1 MSASI
6 LIEKSAKFLFCD
18 LQYKK
23 QDLIEELQKFYA
35 IIAMQILFNLF
46 TVLVLTSIHALPLF
60 EVATG
65 LGVASIGQVFE
76 TLPLPRTVTY

>member
-1 MSASI
+1 MWSTI
-6 LIEKSAKFLFCD
+6 
-18 LQYKK
+18 QKK
-23 QDLIEELQKFYA
+23 DFIEELQKFYA

-76 TLPLPRTVTY
+76 TLPLPRTVTYWKHWEHAMNVLTFIA

>member
-6 LIEKSAKFLFCD
+6 LIEKSAKFSFCD

-23 QDLIEELQKFYA
+23 QDFIEELQTFYA
-35 IIAMQILFNLF
+35 IITMQILFNLF
-46 TVLVLTSIHALPLF
+46 TVLVLTSIHALSLF

-76 TLPLPRTVTY
+76 TLLLPRTLTY